1 MGFCNREISY
11 KVCINLDTSNARLF
25 PNMTGSILSE
35 WRCDVKP
42 FSCICML
49 GPVTPACSN
58 STEEALVKEMAFM
71 MHACKH
77 VGRLSVQQTLVFVTM
92 MPVVQ

>member
-1 MGFCNREISY
+1 MVITSTSLLNLKRWDFCNGEDSS
-11 KVCINLDTSNARLF
+11 KLCINLDTTSNARLF

-42 FSCICML
+42 FYCICML

-58 STEEALVKEMAFM
+58 STEGALVKKKW
-71 MHACKH
+71 H
-77 VGRLSVQQTLVFVTM
+77 L
-92 MPVVQ
+92 